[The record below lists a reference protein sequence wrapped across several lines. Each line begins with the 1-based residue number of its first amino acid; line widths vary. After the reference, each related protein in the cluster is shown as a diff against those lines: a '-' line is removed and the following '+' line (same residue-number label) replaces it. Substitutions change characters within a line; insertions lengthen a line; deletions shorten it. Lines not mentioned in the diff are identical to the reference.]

1 MLIKK
6 SFTVAL
12 IAAGLCASNASAS
25 ELVFQFNSP
34 AFSGIGYSSHA
45 LTIYNMEL
53 SRRLAVEAD
62 KKAAQLKAEQDAK
75 NTTMARFIA
84 NLESRVYNEL
94 ARQITEKLFEGT
106 GTQVSGSFAFNG
118 GTISYTKSGNLLS
131 INITDTNGTVTTMT
145 VPIGDFGWIT
155 PN

>member
-1 MLIKK
+1 MRPAMVFVMFFIITTAK
-6 SFTVAL
+6 
-12 IAAGLCASNASAS
+12 AS

-53 SRRLAVEAD
+53 TRKLTIEAE
-62 KKAAQLKAEQDAK
+62 KKAAQLRSEQDAR
-75 NTTMARFIA
+75 NTTMARFIS

-106 GTQVSGSFAFNG
+106 GTQVSGTFNFNG
-118 GTISYTKSGNLLS
+118 GTISYTKSGNEIQVTIRDS
-131 INITDTNGTVTTMT
+131 AGTVTTMT
-145 VPIGDFGWIT
+145 VPVGDFGWMT
-155 PN
+155 Q